1 MDKEWKSKFGM
12 QYAIREQREG
22 EDQGLK
28 VGFWF
33 DNTHREFLS
42 VEYALKIIIEY
53 CREALNKMSNS
64 VKVKHMA
71 ISVGMTVSVDRRSR
85 PIVVMRN

>member
-1 MDKEWKSKFGM
+1 M
-12 QYAIREQREG
+12 QYAIREQRKG